1 MMLLSRFFFP
11 LMALFALLL
20 VAAVPS
26 EAADTAAKLE
36 KVKQQRIELQHI
48 REELEARLGSLG
60 AELKDVDSAVVL
72 AAGEAKQASE
82 AVRSTDAS
90 IDALRQKQS
99 GLQLRMQR
107 LQEHM
112 QHEASLAY
120 RQSGRASMWLDMMFD
135 ASVADIPHRQYL
147 MSRLVEKQQQDRAE
161 FAAAGQALAATQAE
175 LEVQRNQLDA
185 QRAVK
190 QERLDGLEK
199 ARAGKRALWEKVKH
213 DARLKAEREAQLVK
227 QEQALKKLLAGVGST
242 LLNTD
247 NTDNWKPMR
256 KLKGKLPWPL
266 DGKIVAAFHS
276 PTAAGRPS
284 LAGVQLAPRHSGGQV
299 KAVAAGQ
306 VRYADWFGGYGLM
319 LIVDHGDGL
328 MTVYAHN
335 DALYKRPGDWVAE
348 GDVLADPGSTGW
360 VQKKRLYFEVRDA
373 GRPSNPLRWC
383 RKKG

>member
-1 MMLLSRFFFP
+1 MFPVLS
-11 LMALFALLL
+11 
-20 VAAVPS
+20 S
-26 EAADTAAKLE
+26 DAADTAAKLE
-36 KVKQQRIELQHI
+36 KVKQQRIDLQRS
-48 REELEARLGSLG
+48 REELEARLGTLG
-60 AELKDVDSAVVL
+60 AELKGVDSAVV
-72 AAGEAKQASE
+72 QASSE
-82 AVRSTDAS
+82 ARQASKAVRSTDVR
-90 IDALRQKQS
+90 IDTLRQRQS
-99 GLQLRMQR
+99 GLQLRIER
-107 LQEHM
+107 LGEHM
-112 QHEASLAY
+112 QREASLAY

-161 FAAAGQALAATQAE
+161 FTAARQALAATQAE
-175 LEVQRNQLDA
+175 REVQRKQLDA
-185 QRAVK
+185 QRSVK
-190 QERLDGLEK
+190 QQRLDGLEK
-199 ARAGKRALWEKVKH
+199 ARAGKRALWKKVKH
-213 DARLKAEREAQLVK
+213 DARLKAEREAHLSR

-247 NTDNWKPMR
+247 NTDDWKPMR
-256 KLKGKLPWPL
+256 KLKGKLPWPI
-266 DGKIVAAFHS
+266 DGKIVAGFHS

>member
-1 MMLLSRFFFP
+1 MMTLFRFSLP
-11 LMALFALLL
+11 LMVLFALLL
-20 VAAVPS
+20 IAAVPS
-26 EAADTAAKLE
+26 EAADTAARLE
-36 KVKQQRIELQHI
+36 KVKQQRIELQRI
-48 REELEARLGSLG
+48 REKLEVRLGTLG
-60 AELKDVDSAVVL
+60 AELKEVDSAVVQ
-72 AAGEAKQASE
+72 ASSEARQASE

-99 GLQLRMQR
+99 GLQLRIER

-112 QHEASLAY
+112 QQEASLAY

-135 ASVADIPHRQYL
+135 ASVADIPHRQFL
-147 MSRLVEKQQQDRAE
+147 MSRLVEKQQQDRTE
-161 FAAAGQALAATQAE
+161 FAAARQALAATQAE
-175 LEVQRNQLDA
+175 LEMQRTQLDA
-185 QRAVK
+185 QRVVK
-190 QERLDGLEK
+190 QERLDVLEK
-199 ARAGKRALWEKVKH
+199 AHAGKQALWEKVKH

-227 QEQALKKLLAGVGST
+227 QEQALKELLAGVGST

-247 NTDNWKPMR
+247 NTDSWEPMR

-266 DGKIVAAFHS
+266 DGKIVAGFHS

-284 LAGVQLAPRHSGGQV
+284 LAGVQLAPRHSRGQV

>member
-1 MMLLSRFFFP
+1 MFHSRHTIHLTALLVMLLFP
-11 LMALFALLL
+11 ALD
-20 VAAVPS
+20 S
-26 EAADTAAKLE
+26 QAADSASKLE

-72 AAGEAKQASE
+72 AAGEARQASE

-99 GLQLRMQR
+99 GLQIRMQR

-112 QHEASLAY
+112 QQEASLAY

-147 MSRLVEKQQQDRAE
+147 MSRLVEKQQKDRAE

-175 LEVQRNQLDA
+175 LEVQRKELDA
-185 QRAVK
+185 RRVVK
-190 QERLDGLEK
+190 QERLDVLEK
-199 ARAGKRALWEKVKH
+199 ARAGKQALWDKVKN
-213 DARLKAEREAQLVK
+213 DVRLKAERDAQLAR
-227 QEQALKKLLAGVGST
+227 QEQALKKLLAGAGST

-247 NTDNWKPMR
+247 NADDWKSMR
-256 KLKGKLPWPL
+256 TLKGKLPWPL

-360 VQKKRLYFEVRDA
+360 VQNTRLYFEVRDA

-383 RKKG
+383 RKRG